1 MCIDECQGFF
11 NKMLHPSKSSND
23 QSLTMERMCKL
34 YDGDAWYN
42 VKGNKGK
49 RVGTQFAA
57 MSLVGYTTPKMFLQR
72 VWGRVVENKNGFA
85 DRFLVFCCSQ
95 ENISIIDKEEYSSQL
110 DEFAISSLDLVYE
123 KIYAEHNCGDPVEYK
138 LTVGA
143 KEVYQKFIAQST
155 QEGHQSDAKV
165 SKNALK
171 LALVLHVFLTVS
183 RKL

>member
-1 MCIDECQGFF
+1 MNVRGFSTL
-11 NKMLHPSKSSND
+11 LHPSKSSND

-34 YDGDAWYN
+34 YNGDAWYS

-110 DEFAISSLDLVYE
+110 DEFAFYLLIWFMKRSMQHTTVVILWNIS
-123 KIYAEHNCGDPVEYK
+123 
-138 LTVGA
+138 
-143 KEVYQKFIAQST
+143 
-155 QEGHQSDAKV
+155 
-165 SKNALK
+165 
-171 LALVLHVFLTVS
+171 
-183 RKL
+183 